1 MKAFCQRSSCNRRK
15 SLSTLLVFALCL
27 VFSTPLRGALV
38 VATSEVYKDTVKDLG
53 PVVRHRYEATDDN
66 AGSPHIHHRLFVGG
80 KLREYSS
87 YAECGANVNGSV
99 AQTCSQAWTTGFHVV
114 KICTKYNP
122 SCCWYKGIPEPAHLP
137 NGPDY
142 ATFTIENSYCLES
155 NESPHCGSY

>member
-87 YAECGANVNGSV
+87 YAECGANLQSSMDNRLSRGKDLHEVQSFLLLVQGHSR
-99 AQTCSQAWTTGFHVV
+99 TCS
-114 KICTKYNP
+114 P
-122 SCCWYKGIPEPAHLP
+122 SRWPRLRYVH
-137 NGPDY
+137 
-142 ATFTIENSYCLES
+142 
-155 NESPHCGSY
+155 H